1 LDRLP
6 SVMHNGPSMRIAI
19 LFVCSAL
26 LHRMLPAQGIPT
38 ALRPDISVE
47 YYMDVRSNVTR
58 LAFDPVTQRLCYLR
72 INGDVYAVIDNGT
85 DPPFDTLLHT
95 AADHLL
101 TEAFGIAFHDSDLFV
116 IGNRIDQTTQR
127 AEGILHRARL
137 LADGQREW
145 SVAARTELYHWGGK
159 GHGFNHVVV
168 SPDGQYL
175 LLNSGSRTDHG
186 EVQDVGGL
194 FPGLREDPITAKIL
208 RVPIDANEVVLMN
221 DETTLTNAMQLFA
234 SGVRNTYDMA
244 FNAAG
249 DLFGVDNSGDH
260 DDPEEMN
267 WLQEGGHYGFPWAAG
282 GNTNPTVLP
291 GYDPVLDPLLNP
303 GYPAAA
309 TDFYYDADFPAAPP
323 VTLTDPLLN
332 IGPDADRL
340 RDPLTAGMMD
350 ASDSGAPIRSFTC
363 HRSPLGLVFDRDSIL
378 SGDLRGDGFV
388 LSFTPGGDTTGY
400 SVIAPWGIPVVPA
413 DPSEDLLHL
422 ELNYDEDVNDYI
434 FSATRIAAGFYL
446 PVDAELVGNVLYV
459 VENWGGIQ
467 RSIWKV
473 TMPLFSGVSDL
484 DEKDRDVLRVWPVPA
499 QDAIY
504 WSTLGSEPEQV
515 EIIDLDGRVVNTT
528 RTQQSA
534 NGLSVA
540 GLPAGV
546 YALRVTGTMRRNVS
560 RFVVAR

>member
-1 LDRLP
+1 
-6 SVMHNGPSMRIAI
+6 MRIAI
-19 LFVCSAL
+19 VLGCSVLLPRLLF
-26 LHRMLPAQGIPT
+26 AQGIPT
-38 ALRPDISVE
+38 ALRPDIVVE
-47 YYMDVRSNVTR
+47 HYMEVRPNVAR
-58 LAFDPVTQRLCYLR
+58 LAFDPLSQRLHYLR
-72 INGDVYAVIDNGT
+72 TNGDVYAVIDTGS
-85 DPPFDTLLHT
+85 DAPYDTLLHT
-95 AADHLL
+95 ATDHLL
-101 TEAFGIAFHDSDLFV
+101 TDAFGIAFHDSDLFV
-116 IGNRIDQTTQR
+116 IGNRIDQAAQL

-137 LADGQREW
+137 QPNGQRVW
-145 SVAARTELYHWGGK
+145 SVAARTEPYRWGGK
-159 GHGFNHVVV
+159 GHGFNNVVV

-194 FPGLREDPITAKIL
+194 FPGLREEPITAKIL

-221 DETTLTNAMQLFA
+221 DENALANAMQLFA

-282 GNTNPTVLP
+282 GNTNPTLVP

-323 VTLTDPLLN
+323 VTLVDPLLN

-350 ASDSGAPIRSFTC
+350 ASDSGAPMRSFTC

-422 ELNYDEDVNDYI
+422 ELNYDEDVNDYT

-459 VENWGGIQ
+459 VENWGSIQ

-473 TMPLFSGVSDL
+473 TMPLFSSVNELDQSDL
-484 DEKDRDVLRVWPVPA
+484 GTLKLWPVPTN
-499 QDAIY
+499 DAVH
-504 WSTLGSEPEQV
+504 WSFKDSGSVDV
-515 EIIDLDGRVVNTT
+515 EVIDLDGRILYAT
-528 RTQQSA
+528 RTQRSGD
-534 NGLSVA
+534 GLSVV

-546 YALRVTGTMRRNVS
+546 YALRVTGTTRS
-560 RFVVAR
+560 EVARFIVAR